1 MLRILY
7 QLRHSLPR
15 RVEEVLTRR
24 WYEYL
29 SRMDRGGNML
39 FMNYGF
45 ADLDTKAEP
54 ILLHAEDEPNRYCI
68 QLYHHVID
76 DVDLRGLDVLEV
88 GSGRGGGA
96 SYVARYLKP
105 RSVIGFEIT
114 GSAIRF
120 CSRHYRV
127 PGLSFLQGDAESL
140 PFDDASFDAVV
151 SIESSHCYPSME
163 RFLYETHRVLRPDG
177 WFLFADHRPTDH
189 AETLRAQLCRAGF
202 TIRREQKIT
211 ANVLRALDLDNGRKQ
226 RLIEQ
231 HVPQILQGFFS
242 EFAAMQGTRG
252 VYAKFVSGDK
262 QYLSFICTREAELST
277 RGRVP
282 ASST

>member
-1 MLRILY
+1 MLRLLY

-29 SRMDRGGNML
+29 SRMDRGANML

-45 ADLDTKAEP
+45 ADLDTDAGP
-54 ILLHAEDEPNRYCI
+54 VSLHPEDEPNRYCI
-68 QLYHHVID
+68 QMYRHVVG

-96 SYVARYLKP
+96 SYMARYLKS
-105 RSVIGFEIT
+105 RSVIGLDVT

-120 CSRHYRV
+120 CNRHYRV
-127 PGLSFLQGDAESL
+127 PGLSFLQGDAQSL
-140 PFDDASFDAVV
+140 LFDDASFDAVV
-151 SIESSHCYPSME
+151 NVESSHCYPSME
-163 RFLYETHRVLRPDG
+163 RFLHETHRVLRPDG
-177 WFLFADHRPTDH
+177 WFLFADHRPRGWV
-189 AETLRAQLCRAGF
+189 ETLRTQLCQAKF
-202 TIRREQKIT
+202 AIRREQRIT
-211 ANVLRALDLDNGRKQ
+211 PNVLRALDLNNERKR

-231 HVPQILQGFFS
+231 NVPRILQGFFS

-252 VYAKFVSGDK
+252 VYAKFASGDK
-262 QYLSFICTREAELST
+262 QYLSFACT
-277 RGRVP
+277 RGRESPTGRQV
-282 ASST
+282 ATSSM